1 MRRRSSDGGLARQS
15 EWVPFSSASDQQRSI
30 NEMLF
35 GISFGYVDQAAAVSD
50 LVVGRIPVSGTDTR
64 L

>member
-1 MRRRSSDGGLARQS
+1 MGMSTTAERYLQRRGGKVRHGA
-15 EWVPFSSASDQQRSI
+15 I

-35 GISFGYVDQAAAVSD
+35 GISFGYVDQAAAAND

>member
-1 MRRRSSDGGLARQS
+1 
-15 EWVPFSSASDQQRSI
+15 
-30 NEMLF
+30 MLF
-35 GISFGYVDQAAAVSD
+35 GISFGYVDQAAAASD